1 MGDDG
6 AVDDPGVTRSGWAV
20 PGSLVDQPVRDAPI
34 PAAPTAPTS
43 TPVDGD
49 EGPGAAAVP
58 SIPLIPRT
66 VADILDGGFAVIKA
80 RPARIVGLT
89 ATFVV
94 PLQLVSAYIQRDY
107 VGSGVSLSDF
117 VTDDPTVLNEQGTGG
132 GGELVVQI
140 AIIILSTFA
149 LVCVAAGIAHLV
161 TQWTMGRDPKLR
173 EIYGVIGRRS
183 WPLIVTFVVVKLAE
197 IGGAAACYVG
207 LPFVMAL
214 FVPVA
219 PIVGV
224 EGVGP
229 FASLGRSTRLTRA
242 RYWPT
247 LGIALLMGLT
257 SWLLGTA
264 LSALP
269 ELLAAW
275 VGLDRGWPILAAG
288 NIAAEIIVVPFVAAS
303 TVLLYLDLRVR
314 TEGLDIDMAAGHA
327 FDRRD

>member
-20 PGSLVDQPVRDAPI
+20 PGSVVEQPVRDAPI
-34 PAAPTAPTS
+34 PAAPSGPVG

-49 EGPGAAAVP
+49 GGEGPAAAPVP
-58 SIPLIPRT
+58 SLPLIPRT
-66 VADILDGGFAVIKA
+66 TADILDGGFAVIKA
-80 RPARIVGLT
+80 RPARIIGLT

-94 PLQLVSAYIQRDY
+94 PLQLLSAYIQRDY
-107 VGSGVSLSDF
+107 IGSGVSLSDF

-132 GGELVVQI
+132 GAELVVQI

-149 LVCVAAGIAHLV
+149 LVCVAAGIAYLV

-173 EIYGVIGRRS
+173 EIFGVLGRRS
-183 WPLIVTFVVVKLAE
+183 WPLLVTFVLVKLAE
-197 IGGAAACYVG
+197 IGGAAACYIG

-242 RYWPT
+242 RYFPT
-247 LGIALLMGLT
+247 MGIALL
-257 SWLLGTA
+257 
-264 LSALP
+264 
-269 ELLAAW
+269 
-275 VGLDRGWPILAAG
+275 
-288 NIAAEIIVVPFVAAS
+288 
-303 TVLLYLDLRVR
+303 
-314 TEGLDIDMAAGHA
+314 
-327 FDRRD
+327 